1 MVKGFVGMTRFFFRF
16 ITAFVSSVIAAAG
29 LVATAQPRIDPN
41 LGGDGGLTAGLWTE
55 DAVIGSINAPLVI
68 VEYASWT
75 CPHCK
80 TFHDQ
85 YLTPVILPLV
95 DEGLV
100 RFVTRDLL
108 RNWIDLRV
116 SMAARCDGV
125 DFMDASN
132 RLYGAQS
139 TYLINDPETVNRAIA
154 DALEMDSQTLEACF
168 NDNEKAQW
176 IVERTQEAG
185 SLGVNSTP
193 TVFVNGNRYTLTQDG
208 DLEDELRQLAAGTT
222 L

>member
-1 MVKGFVGMTRFFFRF
+1 MTRFFSRT
-16 ITAFVSSVIAAAG
+16 IAGIVSCLTALVGVTAAA
-29 LVATAQPRIDPN
+29 QPSIDPS

-55 DAVIGSINAPLVI
+55 DAVIGALDAPLVI

-75 CPHCK
+75 CPYCK
-80 TFHDQ
+80 HFHDR
-85 YLTPVILPLV
+85 YLTPTILPLV

-116 SMAARCDGV
+116 SMAARCDSV

-132 RLYGAQS
+132 RLYAVQS
-139 TYLINDPETVNRAIA
+139 TYLVNDPDTVNRAIA
-154 DALEMDSQTLEACF
+154 DALGMDAQTLSACF
-168 NDNEKAQW
+168 DDREKAQW

-185 SLGVNSTP
+185 SLGVNATP
-193 TVFVNGNRYTLTQDG
+193 TLFVNGSRYMLPEDS
-208 DLEDELRQLAAGTT
+208 DLETELRKLAAGTT